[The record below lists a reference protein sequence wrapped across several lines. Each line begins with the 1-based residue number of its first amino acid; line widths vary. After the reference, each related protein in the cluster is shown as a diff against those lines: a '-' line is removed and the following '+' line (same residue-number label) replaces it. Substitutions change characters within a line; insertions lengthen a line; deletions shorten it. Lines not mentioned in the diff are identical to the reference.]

1 MHYNCK
7 GKVTLNNLK
16 NTTMHRIMNM
26 IAIAGFSAALLST
39 APAKQQTG
47 LQNNPIKAIERT
59 SFTAGQGTDSLL
71 QYFDQTT
78 KELEKQI
85 AGLSEAQL
93 QFKPAPDKWSISQCL
108 EHIVLSER
116 MIFDMAKTALTK
128 APQPERKS
136 EVKMTDDNLK
146 TTLTDRSHKFQAPK
160 ELQPS
165 GVYKDTKTAL
175 ADFHAARQPVIDYI
189 KKSDAKD
196 LRNHINDYP
205 TGVVDGYQGLMF
217 IAAHCARHTKQI
229 AEVKADPNFPK
240 Q

>member
-1 MHYNCK
+1 MHQ
-7 GKVTLNNLK
+7 
-16 NTTMHRIMNM
+16 IMNM
-26 IAIAGFSAALLST
+26 IAIAGFSAVLLSST
-39 APAKQQTG
+39 PAVQQTAN
-47 LQNNPIKAIERT
+47 QKNAIEAMAQT
-59 SFTAGQGTDSLL
+59 SVIKGQEGTDSLL
-71 QYFDQTT
+71 LYFNQTT
-78 KELEKQI
+78 KELEKQV

-116 MIFDMAKTALTK
+116 MIFDMAKAALSK

-136 EVKMTDDNLK
+136 EVQMTDDNLK

-160 ELQPS
+160 ELQPT
-165 GVYKDTKTAL
+165 GIYKDSKTAL
-175 ADFHAARQPVIDYI
+175 ADFLAARQPVIDYI
-189 KKSDAKD
+189 TKADAKD

-205 TGVVDGYQGLMF
+205 TGTVDGYQGLMF

-229 AEVKADPNFPK
+229 EEVKAAPNFPK

>member
-1 MHYNCK
+1 MYK
-7 GKVTLNNLK
+7 
-16 NTTMHRIMNM
+16 IMNM
-26 IAIAGFSAALLST
+26 IAIAGFSAVLLSST
-39 APAKQQTG
+39 PAPKQMASQRYPFEANEQSMLTKE
-47 LQNNPIKAIERT
+47 QE
-59 SFTAGQGTDSLL
+59 GTDSLL
-71 QYFDQTT
+71 QYFNETT
-78 KELEKQI
+78 NELEKQV

-116 MIFDMAKTALTK
+116 MIFDMAKASLTK
-128 APQPERKS
+128 APQPERKG
-136 EVKMTDDNLK
+136 EVQMTDDNLK
-146 TTLTDRSHKFQAPK
+146 TTITDRSHKFQAPK
-160 ELQPS
+160 ELQPT
-165 GVYKDTKTAL
+165 GIYKDSKTAL
-175 ADFHAARQPVIDYI
+175 ADFLAARQPVIDYI
-189 KKSDAKD
+189 KKADAKD

>member
-1 MHYNCK
+1 
-7 GKVTLNNLK
+7 
-16 NTTMHRIMNM
+16 MNM
-26 IAIAGFSAALLST
+26 IAIAGFSAVLLSST
-39 APAKQQTG
+39 PAVQQTAN
-47 LQNNPIKAIERT
+47 QKNAIEAIAQT
-59 SFTAGQGTDSLL
+59 SVIKGQEGTDSLL
-71 QYFDQTT
+71 LYFNQTT
-78 KELEKQI
+78 KELEKQV

-116 MIFDMAKTALTK
+116 MIFDMAKAALSK

-136 EVKMTDDNLK
+136 EVQMTDDNLK

-160 ELQPS
+160 ELQPT
-165 GVYKDTKTAL
+165 GIYKDSKTAL
-175 ADFHAARQPVIDYI
+175 ADFLAARQPVIDYI
-189 KKSDAKD
+189 TKADAKD

-205 TGVVDGYQGLMF
+205 TGTVDGYQGLMF

-229 AEVKADPNFPK
+229 EEVKADPNFPK

>member
-1 MHYNCK
+1 MQQ
-7 GKVTLNNLK
+7 
-16 NTTMHRIMNM
+16 IMNM
-26 IAIAGFSAALLST
+26 IAIAGLSAVLLSSAPSQGET
-39 APAKQQTG
+39 ANQSS
-47 LQNNPIKAIERT
+47 LIEAAERAT
-59 SFTAGQGTDSLL
+59 LVERREGTDSLL
-71 QYFDQTT
+71 QYFNETS
-78 KELEKQI
+78 KELEKQV

-116 MIFDMAKTALTK
+116 MIFDMAKAALTK

-136 EVKMTDDNLK
+136 EVQMTDSNLK
-146 TTLTDRSHKFQAPK
+146 TTITDRSHKFQAPK

-165 GVYKDTKTAL
+165 GIYKDSKTAL
-175 ADFHAARQPVIDYI
+175 ADFNAARQPVIDYI
-189 KKSDAKD
+189 KKADAND

-229 AEVKADPNFPK
+229 EEVKANPNFPK

>member
-1 MHYNCK
+1 MHQ
-7 GKVTLNNLK
+7 
-16 NTTMHRIMNM
+16 IMNM
-26 IAIAGFSAALLST
+26 IAIAGFSAVLLSST
-39 APAKQQTG
+39 PAVQQTAN
-47 LQNNPIKAIERT
+47 QKNAIEAIAQT
-59 SFTAGQGTDSLL
+59 SVIKGQEGTDSLL
-71 QYFDQTT
+71 LYFNQTT
-78 KELEKQI
+78 KELEKQV

-116 MIFDMAKTALTK
+116 MIFDMAKAALSK

-136 EVKMTDDNLK
+136 EVQMTDDNLK

-160 ELQPS
+160 ELQPT
-165 GVYKDTKTAL
+165 GIYKDSKTAL
-175 ADFHAARQPVIDYI
+175 ADFLAARQPVIDYI
-189 KKSDAKD
+189 TKADAKD

-205 TGVVDGYQGLMF
+205 TGTVDGYQGLMF

-229 AEVKADPNFPK
+229 EEVKADPNFPK

>member
-1 MHYNCK
+1 MHQ
-7 GKVTLNNLK
+7 
-16 NTTMHRIMNM
+16 IMNM
-26 IAIAGFSAALLST
+26 IAITGFSTVLLSST
-39 APAKQQTG
+39 PAVQQTAN
-47 LQNNPIKAIERT
+47 QKNAIEAIAQT
-59 SFTAGQGTDSLL
+59 SVIKGQEGTDSLL
-71 QYFDQTT
+71 LYFNQTT
-78 KELEKQI
+78 KELEKQV

-116 MIFDMAKTALTK
+116 MIFDMAKAALSK

-136 EVKMTDDNLK
+136 EVQMTDDNLK

-160 ELQPS
+160 ELQPT
-165 GVYKDTKTAL
+165 GIYKDSKTAL
-175 ADFHAARQPVIDYI
+175 ADFLAARQPVIDYI
-189 KKSDAKD
+189 TKADAKD

-205 TGVVDGYQGLMF
+205 TGTVDGYQGLMF

-229 AEVKADPNFPK
+229 EEVKADPNFPK

>member
-1 MHYNCK
+1 MHQ
-7 GKVTLNNLK
+7 
-16 NTTMHRIMNM
+16 IMNM
-26 IAIAGFSAALLST
+26 IAIAGFSAVLLSST
-39 APAKQQTG
+39 PAVQQTSN
-47 LQNNPIKAIERT
+47 QKNAIEAIAQT
-59 SFTAGQGTDSLL
+59 SVIKGQEGTDSLL
-71 QYFDQTT
+71 LYFNQTT
-78 KELEKQI
+78 KELEKQV

-116 MIFDMAKTALTK
+116 MIFDMAKAALSK

-136 EVKMTDDNLK
+136 EVQMTDDNLK

-160 ELQPS
+160 ELQPT
-165 GVYKDTKTAL
+165 GIYKDSKTAL
-175 ADFHAARQPVIDYI
+175 TDFFAARQPVIDYI
-189 KKSDAKD
+189 TKADAKD

-205 TGVVDGYQGLMF
+205 TGTVDGYQGLMF

-229 AEVKADPNFPK
+229 EEVKADPNFPK

>member
-1 MHYNCK
+1 MHQ
-7 GKVTLNNLK
+7 
-16 NTTMHRIMNM
+16 IMNM
-26 IAIAGFSAALLST
+26 IAIAGFSAVLLSST
-39 APAKQQTG
+39 PAVQQTAN
-47 LQNNPIKAIERT
+47 QKNAIEALAQT
-59 SFTAGQGTDSLL
+59 SVIKGQEGTDSLL
-71 QYFDQTT
+71 LYFNQTT
-78 KELEKQI
+78 KELEKQV

-116 MIFDMAKTALTK
+116 MIFDMAKAALSK

-136 EVKMTDDNLK
+136 EVQMTDDNLK

-160 ELQPS
+160 ELQPT
-165 GVYKDTKTAL
+165 GIYKDSKTAL
-175 ADFHAARQPVIDYI
+175 ADFLAARQPVIDYI
-189 KKSDAKD
+189 TKADAKD

-205 TGVVDGYQGLMF
+205 TGTVDGYQGLMF

-229 AEVKADPNFPK
+229 EEVKAAPNFPK

>member
-1 MHYNCK
+1 MHQ
-7 GKVTLNNLK
+7 
-16 NTTMHRIMNM
+16 IMNM
-26 IAIAGFSAALLST
+26 IAIAGFSAVLLSST
-39 APAKQQTG
+39 PAVQQTAN
-47 LQNNPIKAIERT
+47 QKNAIEAIAQT
-59 SFTAGQGTDSLL
+59 SVIKGQEGTDSLL
-71 QYFDQTT
+71 LYFNQTT
-78 KELEKQI
+78 KELEKQV

-116 MIFDMAKTALTK
+116 MIFEMAKAALSK

-136 EVKMTDDNLK
+136 EVQMTDDNLK

-160 ELQPS
+160 ELQPT
-165 GVYKDTKTAL
+165 GIYKDSKTAL
-175 ADFHAARQPVIDYI
+175 ADFLAARQPVIHYI
-189 KKSDAKD
+189 TKADAKD

-205 TGVVDGYQGLMF
+205 TGTVDGYQGLMF

-229 AEVKADPNFPK
+229 EEVKADPNFPK